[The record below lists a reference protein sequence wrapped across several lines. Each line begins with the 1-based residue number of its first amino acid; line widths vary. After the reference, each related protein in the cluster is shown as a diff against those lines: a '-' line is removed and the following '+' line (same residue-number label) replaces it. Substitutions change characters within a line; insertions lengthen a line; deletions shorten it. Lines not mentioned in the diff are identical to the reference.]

1 MHFAIGT
8 VRDVGAVLL
17 CLCLHQACAAHKL
30 TVLHPVLGKP
40 VPTLQAAV
48 PTALR
53 IAKKHRSTGAFFALC
68 FPPETHSAGFGFCA
82 QAGGSIIK
90 PRVRRFLRRSFS
102 SGRDAALLHIPR
114 ATALFLRIAH
124 RANRMY
130 TKNPAFF
137 AERRAAESLFQKRF
151 CAVIRLR
158 AWHVFLHTIRTNKC
172 PARSRRC

>member
-8 VRDVGAVLL
+8 VRYVGAVLL
-17 CLCLHQACAAHKL
+17 CLCLHQACAAHKF

-82 QAGGSIIK
+82 QAGGEHHK
-90 PRVRRFLRRSFS
+90 
-102 SGRDAALLHIPR
+102 AAR
-114 ATALFLRIAH
+114 
-124 RANRMY
+124 
-130 TKNPAFF
+130 PAFF
-137 AERRAAESLFQKRF
+137 APVIQFGSGRGSFTHSPRHGAFLTHCAPRQRYVHKKPGVF
-151 CAVIRLR
+151 CRTPGSRVAFSKTL
-158 AWHVFLHTIRTNKC
+158 LHDHPIAGLACFFAYHPYK
-172 PARSRRC
+172 